1 MPLTATAAVPTGP
14 DLHRSDPMTY
24 TTTTAPVVDVD
35 DQEHELFPELLADH
49 PAGLTAAVEELAA
62 DIRARVESWSGGTR

>member
-1 MPLTATAAVPTGP
+1 
-14 DLHRSDPMTY
+14 MTY